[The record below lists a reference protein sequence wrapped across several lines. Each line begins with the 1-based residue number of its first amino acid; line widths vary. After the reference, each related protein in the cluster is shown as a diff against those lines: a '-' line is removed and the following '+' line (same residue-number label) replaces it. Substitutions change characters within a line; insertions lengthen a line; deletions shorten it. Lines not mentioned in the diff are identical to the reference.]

1 MNYSDSIY
9 GPVEINE
16 PVLIDLMMTQAMQR
30 LRGVLQHGI
39 TALIG
44 LTQPVTRFDHSV
56 GVMLLV
62 RRLHAHAERNATKS
76 KHARDSLAE
85 QIAAL
90 LHDVSHTAFSHVIDY
105 VVDGHDTQSYH
116 EEWKEAHLAASDVP
130 EVLARQGYD
139 WRAFL
144 REEDYP
150 LLEQPAP
157 RLCADRLDYFLRD
170 SRDLGLSTLDQIR
183 TALDHLIVF
192 DGRIGVNDLQIGR
205 WLAYTFIAADKASWA
220 NFREV
225 GLYEVTARA
234 IKAAM
239 LIGAISVD
247 DFWGTD
253 DQLWRKLHA
262 IDDAEVQQQLRLI
275 SSATG
280 FEWDEVN
287 PTFRVSTKLRTIDPE
302 VLIGADFQPL
312 SAVDNNFA
320 RYRAEYLRG
329 TSGKWPMRVLPPL

>member
-1 MNYSDSIY
+1 MDYFDSIY
-9 GPVEINE
+9 GAVEINE
-16 PVLIDLMMTQAMQR
+16 PVLLDLMAAQAMQR

-44 LTQPVTRFDHSV
+44 ITQPISRFDHSV

-62 RRLHAHAERNATKS
+62 RRLGGTLE
-76 KHARDSLAE
+76 E

-105 VVDGHDTQSYH
+105 VVDGHNSQSYH
-116 EEWKEAHLAASDVP
+116 EEWKESHLAASDVP
-130 EVLARQGYD
+130 EVLARHGYD
-139 WRAFL
+139 WREFL
-144 REEDYP
+144 HEENYL

-170 SRDLGLSTLDQIR
+170 SRDLGLSTLDQIHH
-183 TALDHLIVF
+183 ALDHVIVH
-192 DGRIGVNDLQIGR
+192 DMRIGVDDAETAR

-239 LIGAISVD
+239 QIGAISED

-253 DQLWRKLHA
+253 EQLWCKLHA
-262 IDDAEVQQQLRLI
+262 IDNAEVQRQLR
-275 SSATG
+275 SVSPATR

-287 PTFRVSTKLRTIDPE
+287 PTFRVSTKLRTIDPD
-302 VLIGADFQPL
+302 VLIDNGFQPL
-312 SAVDNNFA
+312 SMLDADFA
-320 RYRAEYLRG
+320 RYRSEYLSSS
-329 TSGKWPMRVLPPL
+329 SGKWPMRVVSPLS